1 MRRILVLV
9 GVAIL
14 CSGVALRAQSKNPPP
29 QLVITSAAG
38 DAVNDQIVIN
48 GVNFGAETGTATLQ
62 GIDLPIDS
70 WTPTQIIA
78 SYAVA
83 GAPPGTYLLVVSKG
97 PSTTQSDAFNLT
109 LGAAGP
115 KGDPGAPGAT
125 GADGPAGPPGPPGP
139 QGIPGNLALAGQA
152 CPARQFV
159 VGFDAGGNLVCAP
172 MPEPLPL
179 RSNLMLCGSSA
190 LDVSTFIPT
199 GLTLNVVTGCTPDG
213 DTQALLIARNG
224 VSYDAATLQ
233 AYVDGGGIVITEFG
247 NSANLYNAVFGGPVT
262 RASSS
267 TGACL
272 DGINPVVQKN
282 PTDALWTANAP
293 FTATP
298 LSESGCGFDMT
309 AYPGITPLGGWSA
322 TTVSL
327 AYRTLGLG
335 RVWFVEADWRDNHQ
349 PDYAS
354 SLKLMGYMITHR

>member
-14 CSGVALRAQSKNPPP
+14 CSGIAVRAQSRTSSPQ

-78 SYAVA
+78 SYAIG
-83 GAPPGTYLLVVSKG
+83 GAPPGTYLLTVSRG
-97 PSTTQSDAFNLT
+97 PSATQSDVFNLT

-115 KGDPGAPGAT
+115 TGDPGAPGPP
-125 GADGPAGPPGPPGP
+125 GADGAAGPPGQ

-152 CPARQFV
+152 CPALQFV
-159 VGFDAGGNLVCAP
+159 VGFDAAGNLVCAP
-172 MPEPLPL
+172 VPEPLPL

-190 LDVSTFIPT
+190 FDVSTFIPT
-199 GLTLNVVTGCTPDG
+199 GLTLNVVSGCTPDA

-224 VSYDAATLQ
+224 ISYNAATLQ

-247 NSANLYNAVFGGPVT
+247 NSDNIYNAVFGGPVAQ
-262 RASSS
+262 ASSR

-272 DGINPVVQKN
+272 DAINPVVQKN
-282 PTDALWTANAP
+282 PTDAFWTANAP

-309 AYPGITPLGGWSA
+309 AFPGITPLGGWSA

-335 RVWFVEADWRDNHQ
+335 RVWFVEADWRDNNAV
-349 PDYAS
+349 DYS
-354 SLKLMGYMITHR
+354 SSIKLMGYMMTHR

>member
-9 GVAIL
+9 GAAIL

-38 DAVNDQIVIN
+38 DALNGQIVIN
-48 GVNFGAETGTATLQ
+48 GVNFGADTGTATLQ
-62 GIDLPIDS
+62 GIDLPIKH

-78 SYAVA
+78 DYAIA

-115 KGDPGAPGAT
+115 KGDPGAPGPP
-125 GADGPAGPPGPPGP
+125 GADGPPGPPGG

-159 VGFDAGGNLVCAP
+159 VGFDTGGNLVCAP

-179 RSNLMLCGSSA
+179 RSTLMLCGASDR
-190 LDVSTFIPT
+190 DVSAFIPT
-199 GLTLNVVTGCTPDG
+199 GVTLNVVAGCTPDG
-213 DTQALLIARNG
+213 DTQALLITRSG
-224 VSYDAATLQ
+224 SGYDPTTVQ
-233 AYVDGGGIVITEFG
+233 AYVNGGGVVITEFG
-247 NSANLYNAVFGGPVT
+247 NSWTVYNNVFGGPVV
-262 RASSS
+262 R
-267 TGACL
+267 GARFGLCT
-272 DGINPVVQKN
+272 DEINPVVQLN
-282 PTDALWTANAP
+282 GADAFWTANAP

-298 LSESGCGFDMT
+298 LSESGCGFDMA
-309 AYPGITPLGGWSA
+309 AYPDITPLGGWSA
-322 TTVSL
+322 STVSL

-335 RVWFVEADWRDNHQ
+335 RVWFVESDWRDNQ
-349 PDYAS
+349 PLTTS
-354 SLKLMGYMITHR
+354 SINQMGYMITHR